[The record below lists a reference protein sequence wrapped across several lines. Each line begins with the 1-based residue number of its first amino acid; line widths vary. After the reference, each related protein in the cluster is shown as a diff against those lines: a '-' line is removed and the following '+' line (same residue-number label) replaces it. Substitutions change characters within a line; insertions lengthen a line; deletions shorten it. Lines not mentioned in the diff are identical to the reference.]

1 MDMDITCTLH
11 ERRGEILIGYLY
23 DDIDPAERAA
33 FDRHLAVCAECRYE
47 LGELGLVRE
56 RLEQWTPPEPV
67 FVTDSRLAMEAVGS
81 PGRVL
86 AGPRPRSV
94 KRLELPVW
102 AQVAAAMLVVGLSAG
117 LANLRI
123 TYDDTGLS
131 VTTGW
136 MPVTPAPVPAATAP
150 PVEPT
155 PWKADLAALE
165 QELRGEMGR
174 VVSQPVTVRSDD
186 AETMRRVRALIDDS
200 EKRQQRE
207 LSLRVAEM
215 SSDMRAQRTNDL
227 RTIGRN
233 LTEIQTT
240 TGAELMRLYRV
251 QNDLAVKVGQVR

>member
-47 LGELGLVRE
+47 LGQLGLVRE
-56 RLEQWTPPEPV
+56 RLEQWTPPEPA
-67 FVTDSRLAMEAVGS
+67 FLADSRPVVDGRTPA
-81 PGRVL
+81 RVL
-86 AGPRPRSV
+86 PGPRPV
-94 KRLELPVW
+94 KRFDIPVW
-102 AQVAAAMLVVGLSAG
+102 AQVAAAMLIVGLSAG

-123 TYDDTGLS
+123 TYDDAGLS

-136 MPVTPAPVPAATAP
+136 MRTPPAPAPAPVS
-150 PVEPT
+150 PVPDPT

-165 QELRGEMGR
+165 EALRGEMGR
-174 VVSQPVTVRSDD
+174 TATQPVSARPDD
-186 AETMRRVRALIDDS
+186 AETLRRVRALIDES

-215 SSDMRAQRTNDL
+215 SNDMRVQRTNDL
-227 RTIGRN
+227 RNIGRN